1 MLTTTSD
8 DVPGREI
15 AETLGLVTANTVR
28 SRHVGR
34 DILAGLKTIVGGEI
48 GAYTQL
54 LTESRAQALSQL
66 EADAEAMG
74 ADAIVGLRMTTSS
87 VTQGASEILVYG
99 TAVKLR

>member
-1 MLTTTSD
+1 MLITTSD

-28 SRHVGR
+28 ARHVGR
-34 DILAGLKTIVGGEI
+34 DILAGLKTITGGEI
-48 GAYTQL
+48 RTYTHL
-54 LTESRAQALSQL
+54 LAESRAQALSQI
-66 EADAEAMG
+66 EAEAGELG

-87 VTQGASEILVYG
+87 IAQGASEILVYG